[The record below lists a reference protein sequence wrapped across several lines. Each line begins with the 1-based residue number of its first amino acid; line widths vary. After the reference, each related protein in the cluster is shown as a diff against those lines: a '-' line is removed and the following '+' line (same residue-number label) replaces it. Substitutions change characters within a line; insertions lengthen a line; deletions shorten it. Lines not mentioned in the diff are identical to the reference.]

1 MPDPSRL
8 RRAALRRDRSAS
20 DTESPDPSTTGEHH
34 DVPGAPRHARQL
46 RGRTV
51 LGDFLRPSRAQA
63 IIAVVLFF
71 TSLLVVMGVKA
82 SSSQST
88 FSTMRRA
95 DLIQMLDTLNAES
108 RRLEGEIRELQSTK
122 QRLESGADSAKVAEA
137 EAAKRLSQLQILAG
151 TVPAAGPGIR
161 LVIIDPKGKV
171 GPELVLDAVE
181 EMRDAGAEVIEI
193 NDSVRV
199 VASTWFARSANG
211 GVVAGGV
218 ELTSPITIEV
228 IGDPATLEA
237 GARFRGG
244 LVSEVQSEAIGG
256 QVLITQLD
264 DLRIDSL
271 HEPTAFQFA
280 EPVR

>member
-1 MPDPSRL
+1 MPDDSRL
-8 RRAALRRDRSAS
+8 RRAALRRDRSAAS
-20 DTESPDPSTTGEHH
+20 TQPPEATAGQASP
-34 DVPGAPRHARQL
+34 PRHARKV
-46 RGRTV
+46 RWRRV
-51 LGDFLRPSRAQA
+51 LADFLRPSRAQA
-63 IIAVVLFF
+63 LIAVVLFF
-71 TSLLVVMGVKA
+71 TSLIVVMGVKA

-108 RRLEGEIRELQSTK
+108 RRLEAEIRELTSTK

-137 EAAKRLSQLQILAG
+137 EAQKRLSQLQILSG
-151 TVPAAGPGIR
+151 TVPAVGPGIR
-161 LVIIDPKGKV
+161 MTIIDPRGKV

-199 VASTWFARSANG
+199 VASTWFGRSANG
-211 GVVAGGV
+211 RVVASGV
-218 ELTSPITIEV
+218 ELSSPITLEV
-228 IGDPATLEA
+228 IGDPPTLEA

-244 LVSEVQSEAIGG
+244 LVSEVQSDAVGG
-256 QVLITQLD
+256 QVLISTLD
-264 DLRIDSL
+264 EVRIDSV
-271 HEPTAFQFA
+271 HEPAAFQFA